1 MGKRPVL
8 ESKLRK
14 MMRDPERFQ
23 DGAVS
28 FVEWARGGDAGMPD
42 TFIHKGDRLVP
53 LELKRGESVVK
64 ELRPAQRLWHRTAL
78 TMGTPTYGATIVE
91 DDAWSG
97 GFRILIYSIELRW
110 GRTLVE
116 VLLETISYDAFCLDT
131 LRSALR

>member
-14 MMRDPERFQ
+14 MMREPQRFKG
-23 DGAVS
+23 GAVS
-28 FVEWARGGDAGMPD
+28 FVEWAQGGDAGIPD
-42 TFIHKGDRLVP
+42 TLIHMGNHLVP

-78 TMGTPTYGATIVE
+78 TMGTPTYGATIVK
-91 DDAWSG
+91 DAAWSG
-97 GFRILIYSIELRW
+97 GFRIKIYSIGLRE
-110 GRTLVE
+110 RTLIE
-116 VLLETISYDAFCLDT
+116 VLLETISYDAFCFDT